1 MNQEEKIVK
10 TTGIVSSA
18 TLLSR
23 ILGLVREQMFAYL
36 FGAGFSMD
44 AFVAAFRI
52 PHLLRD
58 LFAEGA
64 LATAFIPVFT
74 DHLANK
80 GKKEAFYLGNLVINT
95 LLIALSLVIILGI
108 VFAPFLVQLIAP
120 GFGEVAGKIEL
131 TTKLTRILFP
141 FLALVSLAA
150 VIMGM
155 LNSFGHFATPAL
167 APTMFNVGV
176 ILAGFVLCPFFDPP
190 ILGIALG
197 ALLGGL
203 GQLGIQI
210 PKVRKQ
216 GFRYK
221 PVLNFQ
227 HPGLRRILV
236 LMTPAVF
243 GIASTQ
249 INIFV
254 ATHLASLL
262 PQGSVSYLSYSF
274 RLMYFP
280 LGVFGVAIATVTLPF
295 VSIHAAKNRM
305 DEVLSTF
312 SSSLKLVF
320 FLIIP
325 STIFLMVA
333 AEQIISLLFQHGK
346 FQYMDTVATS
356 RALVLYSLGLLG
368 FAIIRVTAPVFYSL
382 KDTKTPVIIS
392 AISVAINVILNIIL
406 MRPLGYLGL
415 ALATSIAGWL
425 NAVLL
430 LWRLDKKIGPFDL
443 ENLFKTLSRIFLAS
457 LCTGLLV
464 WVFFTL
470 YQPNLGI
477 ASLSQRVLLVFVA
490 LGLGLLA
497 YVSVCRFLNVRELQ
511 KVFDIFKGIGK
522 PVNRGNIR
530 RGDNDLGSQ

>member
-1 MNQEEKIVK
+1 MTQEDKIVK
-10 TTGIVSSA
+10 STGIVSSA

-23 ILGLVREQMFAYL
+23 VLGLVREQMFAYL

-44 AFVAAFRI
+44 AFIAAFRI

-64 LATAFIPVFT
+64 LATAFVPVFT
-74 DHLANK
+74 EHLTNK
-80 GKKEAFYLGNLVINT
+80 GKEEAFYLGNLVINT
-95 LLIALSLVIILGI
+95 LLIALSLVIILGV

-150 VIMGM
+150 VFMGM

-167 APTMFNVGV
+167 APTMFNVG
-176 ILAGFVLCPFFDPP
+176 IIASGFVLCPFFDPP

-197 ALLGGL
+197 ALVGGL

-210 PKVRKQ
+210 PKARKQ

-254 ATHLASLL
+254 ATYLASLL
-262 PQGSVSYLSYSF
+262 PQGSVSYLSYSY

-280 LGVFGVAIATVTLPF
+280 LGIFGVAIATVTLPF
-295 VSIHAAKNRM
+295 VSAHAAKNKM

-333 AEQIISLLFQHGK
+333 AEQIISLLFQHGR
-346 FQYMDTVATS
+346 FQYVDTVATS
-356 RALVLYSLGLLG
+356 KALILYSLGLLG
-368 FAIIRVTAPVFYSL
+368 FAVIRVTAPVFYSL

-392 AISVAINVILNIIL
+392 AISVGINVILNIIL

-415 ALATSIAGWL
+415 ALATSIAGWV
-425 NAVLL
+425 NAALL
-430 LWRLDKKIGPFDL
+430 LSRLNKKIGPFNFK
-443 ENLFKTLSRIFLAS
+443 NLQKTFSKIFVAS
-457 LCTGLLV
+457 LFSGVLVWLFFSFYQPDLSIAPISQRILLV
-464 WVFFTL
+464 L
-470 YQPNLGI
+470 
-477 ASLSQRVLLVFVA
+477 VA

-497 YVSVCRFLNVRELQ
+497 YAWLCHRLKVEELRR
-511 KVFDIFKGIGK
+511 VLDIFKGIGK
-522 PVNRGNIR
+522 PVNRRDIG
-530 RGDNDLGSQ
+530 RGDDNSA

>member
-1 MNQEEKIVK
+1 MNQDEKLVK
-10 TTGIVSSA
+10 STGIVSSA

-23 ILGLVREQMFAYL
+23 ILGLVREQMYAYL

-44 AFVAAFRI
+44 SFIAAFRI

-64 LATAFIPVFT
+64 LVTAFVPVFT
-74 DHLANK
+74 EHLTQK

-95 LLIALSLVIILGI
+95 LLVVLSLVILLGV
-108 VFAPFLVQLIAP
+108 VFAPFLVKLIAP
-120 GFGEVAGKIEL
+120 GFGDVPGKIEL
-131 TTKLTRILFP
+131 TTQLTRILFP
-141 FLALVSLAA
+141 FLALISLAA

-167 APTMFNVGV
+167 APTMFNMG
-176 ILAGFVLCPFFDPP
+176 IIISGFVLCPLFDPP

-210 PKVRKQ
+210 PRVRKE

-221 PVLNFQ
+221 PVLNFH
-227 HPGLRRILV
+227 HPGLKRILL

-254 ATHLASLL
+254 ATYLASLL
-262 PQGSVSYLSYSF
+262 PQGSVSYLSYSY

-280 LGVFGVAIATVTLPF
+280 LGVFGVAVATVTLPL
-295 VSIHAAKNRM
+295 VSTHAAQNKI
-305 DEVLSTF
+305 DQVLSTY

-320 FLIIP
+320 FLVIP
-325 STIFLMVA
+325 CTIFLMVGA
-333 AEQIISLLFQHGK
+333 RQIISLLFQHGR
-346 FQYMDTVATS
+346 FQYLDTVATS
-356 RALVLYSLGLLG
+356 KALILYSLGLLG
-368 FAIIRVTAPVFYSL
+368 FAIIRITAPVFYSL

-392 AISVAINVILNIIL
+392 AISVALNVILNIIL

-415 ALATSIAGWL
+415 ALATSIAGWV
-425 NAVLL
+425 NMILL
-430 LWRLDKKIGPFDL
+430 LFKLNKKIGPFD
-443 ENLFKTLSRIFLAS
+443 FKDLIKASYRIILAS
-457 LCTGLLV
+457 LIMGFLVWLFFFLYHPDLSIAPLSQKTLLV
-464 WVFFTL
+464 LVS
-470 YQPNLGI
+470 LGM
-477 ASLSQRVLLVFVA
+477 
-490 LGLGLLA
+490 GLLA
-497 YVSVCRFLNVRELQ
+497 YISICHFLNVEEL
-511 KVFDIFKGIGK
+511 KRVFDIF
-522 PVNRGNIR
+522 R
-530 RGDNDLGSQ
+530 RVR

>member
-1 MNQEEKIVK
+1 MTQEEKIVK
-10 TTGIVSSA
+10 STGIVSSA

-23 ILGLVREQMFAYL
+23 VLGLVREQMFAYL
-36 FGAGFSMD
+36 FGAGFAMD

-74 DHLANK
+74 DHVANK

-95 LLIALSLVIILGI
+95 LLIALSLVIILGT
-108 VFAPFLVQLIAP
+108 VFAPFLVELIAP
-120 GFGEVAGKIEL
+120 GFGDVSGKMEL

-150 VIMGM
+150 VVMGM

-167 APTMFNVGV
+167 APTMFNMGIIVS
-176 ILAGFVLCPFFDPP
+176 GFVLSPLFDPP

-210 PKVRKQ
+210 PKLRKQ
-216 GFRYK
+216 GFRYR

-262 PQGSVSYLSYSF
+262 AQGSISYLSYAY

-280 LGVFGVAIATVTLPF
+280 LGVFGVSVATVTLPF
-295 VSIHAAKNRM
+295 VSTHAAQNKM
-305 DEVLSTF
+305 DRVLSTY

-320 FLIIP
+320 FLVIP
-325 STIFLMVA
+325 SMIFLMVA
-333 AEQIISLLFQHGK
+333 AGPIISLLFQHGK
-346 FQYMDTVATS
+346 FQYLDTVATS
-356 RALVLYSLGLLG
+356 RALILYSLGILA
-368 FAIIRVTAPVFYSL
+368 FAVIRVTAPVFYSL

-392 AISVAINVILNIIL
+392 AVSVGINVILNIIL
-406 MRPLGYLGL
+406 MRPMGYLGL
-415 ALATSIAGWL
+415 ALATSIAGWV
-425 NAVLL
+425 NAALL
-430 LWRLDKKIGPFDL
+430 LSRLDKKIGPFDL
-443 ENLFKTLSRIFLAS
+443 KDLLRNFAKITLAS
-457 LCTGLLV
+457 LIMGILV
-464 WVFFTL
+464 WLFFFF
-470 YQPNLGI
+470 YQPDLSI
-477 ASLSQRVLLVFVA
+477 APLSQKMLLVFVS

-497 YVSVCRFLNVRELQ
+497 YVWVCHRLRVGEL
-511 KVFDIFKGIGK
+511 KRVLDIFKGIRK
-522 PVNRGNIR
+522 PVNRGDI
-530 RGDNDLGSQ
+530 